1 MCRRP
6 NLRHEIFS
14 PRSPRSQIP
23 QPHLVHGHA
32 LSHAHA
38 LQLPPPADNI
48 KPSPAD
54 CKIQILHVT
63 WSTPPP
69 QPSKTPPSGASRRVR
84 VYVLYPPPA
93 RPQPERS
100 RALLLRGARF
110 EGGHT
115 LCGFRGGVL
124 CAALPPRHPA
134 CWPARR
140 APRPQGPSGAH
151 GYLGGARLA
160 AGAACLAVATPCLS
174 SSLHSLQTIT
184 KLPHT
189 PALTRAP
196 IFKSIIH
203 TPTRVKHLPRP
214 PPPPTSSNLAAA
226 LPRPHR
232 LPTSRRSTSR
242 AARGVHRVLH
252 PLRVVVARC
261 SPRRYQPPS
270 SPATRPPIA
279 PLPRAFFG
287 PPTSPPPHLFLAL
300 DPPRRHGHGHP

>member
-84 VYVLYPPPA
+84 VYCTRPPPA
-93 RPQPERS
+93 LSPNAAERCFCGG
-100 RALLLRGARF
+100 RGSKA
-110 EGGHT
+110 GTHS
-115 LCGFRGGVL
+115 GFRGGVL

-140 APRPQGPSGAH
+140 TPRPLGPSGAH

-196 IFKSIIH
+196 LFKSIIH

-270 SPATRPPIA
+270 SPTTRPPIA